1 MIRYGRS
8 IVLVAGALTVAG
20 FAACDDTAV
29 APQEGTYYGN
39 SFTLGNG
46 TARSF
51 VKIDANGIP
60 NEVGLVMSEQAMDG
74 LPAGGGH
81 EGGGHGLMLD
91 IPMPPQA
98 SSTPYDHI
106 GLDWNP
112 AGHAPGP
119 YLLPHFDVHFYMI
132 SRAQRTAM
140 TGVGDDSARM
150 VAPPD
155 LRYLPDGYMSTH
167 EGVPQM
173 GMHWVDPDSPELH
186 GATFTETM
194 IWGTY
199 NGKVVF
205 HEPMITRDFLLG
217 KPNMSKSLKLPAAY
231 IRTGLYYPTTCNV
244 HYSSATKEYVV
255 SLGGMTKR

>member
-1 MIRYGRS
+1 MA
-8 IVLVAGALTVAG
+8 LAAFTVAVAG
-20 FAACDDTAV
+20 FTGCDDSVV

-51 VKIDANGIP
+51 VKIDASGNP
-60 NEVGLVMSEQAMDG
+60 TEVGLVMSEQAMNG
-74 LPAGGGH
+74 LPAGDGH
-81 EGGGHGLMLD
+81 EGHDHGSSLD

-112 AGHAPGP
+112 AGHPPGP
-119 YLLPHFDVHFYMI
+119 YLLPHFDVHFYTVT
-132 SRAQRTAM
+132 RAQRTAM
-140 TGVGDDSARM
+140 TGVGDDSARI

-155 LRYLPDGYMSTH
+155 SKYLPTGYISTH

-173 GMHWVDPDSPELH
+173 GMHWVDPTSPELN

-194 IWGTY
+194 IWGSY
-199 NGKVVF
+199 DGKIVF
-205 HEPMITRDFLLG
+205 QEPMITRDYLIS
-217 KPNMSKSLKLPAAY
+217 KPNMSKNLKLPTDY
-231 IRTGLYYPTTCNV
+231 QRTGLFYPTTYNV
-244 HYSSATKEYVV
+244 RFNSSTNEYVV
-255 SLGGMTKR
+255 SLGAMTKR